1 MTEIKYEKKDKKYYI
16 NNLSVKKKNKIYALV
31 ALVILVILSCT
42 LIFSSMTKI
51 YTIGNSE
58 VGSVDYTV
66 YLKDNNF
73 YSNRYLR
80 KGDSGVNNYIA
91 SLIDTVNVEFTYDS
105 RFTDAIDYV
114 YEYEIDAKILVT
126 DKYDNSK
133 VLYSTDEVLVEKK
146 QFDGLNNN
154 FSIKESLDIDY
165 DKYNSYVSS
174 FKETYSLD
182 VESNLILTMNI
193 TQSGSFNDKQ
203 ISNKGSS
210 LTMTIPLTKS
220 TIDISINTNQL
231 ANNFEI
237 PINESVISNRPI
249 FITGIVLFMA
259 SIVAITILLLPKG
272 KKNDLYRKEINRIL
286 KNYDRLI
293 ITSKQPSIDESNYK
307 NKVRVMSFEELL
319 DVNELTNEPI
329 IYYEVEP
336 DEKSYFIILKQDTL
350 YKLTI
355 SKKYLEEHK
364 DDKKEPVI
372 ETIEDDKKED

>member
-1 MTEIKYEKKDKKYYI
+1 M
-16 NNLSVKKKNKIYALV
+16 SVKKKNKIYALV

-355 SKKYLEEHK
+355 SRKYLEEHK